1 MLPPNDENSEAV
13 ATEAGEEGVDAS
25 SDANGT
31 SGEAGSAYWS
41 SRLAFI
47 LAATGSAVGLGNI
60 WKFPYVAGENGGGAF
75 VIIYLACIFCIGL
88 PIMMSEIMI
97 GRRAR
102 KNPIAAMESL
112 AAEAGRSPRWVGVG
126 KMGVCAGFLILSFY
140 SVIAGWSLAYVFRAL
155 GGMFTGVDYT
165 LATSI
170 WTDLSTDAERTLA
183 WHTIFMII
191 VAVIISRGVSAGLER
206 MIKLL
211 MPMLF
216 ILLLVLVGI
225 SFSVGDGE
233 AAIDYLFTADFSK
246 VTLDVVADAMGQAFF
261 SLSLGM
267 GAILM
272 YGAYLPK
279 NASVAKTSLA
289 IVSADTTVALVSGL
303 AIFPLVF
310 ATAGLEPT
318 AGFSLVFKALPQIFG
333 QIEGGLFVGTLFF
346 SLLFIAALT
355 SAVSLLEP
363 IVSWMVDRYQ
373 YERMQAARLAGL
385 VTWLLGLGTVFSFS
399 IWSGDTLTIAPK
411 IGDKIFVLLEDQTI
425 FSMIDFTASNVM
437 LPLGGALM
445 AYFVGFVMK
454 RDIVREE
461 MSDLGNIA
469 FNIWYFMVRNVA
481 PIAGIV
487 IFLRVSG
494 LWDAAKVIFGWG

>member
-1 MLPPNDENSEAV
+1 MLPTDQEPNDNASTPDGDHFTDGDA
-13 ATEAGEEGVDAS
+13 AT
-25 SDANGT
+25 T
-31 SGEAGSAYWS
+31 TGEAGSTYWS

-75 VIIYLACIFCIGL
+75 VIIYLLCIFAIGL
-88 PIMMSEIMI
+88 PIMMSEIML

-102 KNPIAAMESL
+102 KNPIAAMRQLAEESGRNIRW
-112 AAEAGRSPRWVGVG
+112 AGIG
-126 KMGVCAGFLILSFY
+126 KMGVVAGFLILSFY
-140 SVIAGWSLAYVFRAL
+140 SVIAGWSLAYVFRAM
-155 GGMFTGVDYT
+155 GGMFAGIDITVADK
-165 LATSI
+165 I

-183 WHTIFMII
+183 WHSIFMIM
-191 VAVIISRGVSAGLER
+191 VVVIISRGVSGGLEK

-216 ILLLVLVGI
+216 LLLLVLVGI
-225 SFSVGDGE
+225 SFSIGD
-233 AAIDYLFTADFSK
+233 ADKAIDYLFTADFSK
-246 VTLDVVADAMGQAFF
+246 LTIDVVADAMGQAFF

-289 IVSADTTVALVSGL
+289 IVSADTAVALISGL

-333 QIEGGLFVGTLFF
+333 QIEGGSFVGTLFF
-346 SLLFIAALT
+346 ALLFIAALT

-363 IVSWMVDRYQ
+363 IVSWMVSNKG
-373 YERMQAARLAGL
+373 YERTRAARVSGFI
-385 VTWLLGLGTVFSFS
+385 TWFLGLGTVFSFS
-399 IWSGDTLTIAPK
+399 IWADDTLTIAPK
-411 IGDKIFVLLEDQTI
+411 IGERIYVLLENQTI
-425 FSMIDFTASNVM
+425 FSMIDFTASNIM

-454 RDIVREE
+454 PDIVREE
-461 MSDLGNIA
+461 MSDMGSAL
-469 FNIWYFMVRNVA
+469 FKVWYFMVRNVA
-481 PIAGIV
+481 PVAGVV
-487 IFLRVSG
+487 IFAKVTG
-494 LWDAAKVIFGWG
+494 IWDAMKVVFGWQ